1 MYVYDRL
8 QSVIERKKATGPLA
22 LAQIPTLAK
31 ETYRQGLSILAD
43 ALHLMTAIR
52 SPQNERLERE
62 IVEFQKEL
70 EALKG
75 NESQAP
81 RVAMR
86 EETIASHRQ
95 RLELVNQQALRVDQL
110 LHQSEICE
118 ASLHRTHIEIAALKA
133 DSSDSSV
140 RMVTDTLQST
150 INQAKRVQEELNR
163 LGLN

>member
-1 MYVYDRL
+1 MRSWV
-8 QSVIERKKATGPLA
+8 
-22 LAQIPTLAK
+22 TLAE
-31 ETYRQGLSILAD
+31 ETYRQGLSILTD

-62 IVEFQKEL
+62 IVEFTIEL
-70 EALKG
+70 KAMKG

-81 RVAMR
+81 RIKMR

-95 RLELVNQQALRVDQL
+95 RLDLVNQQALRVDQL

-133 DSSDSSV
+133 GSSDSSV
-140 RMVTDTLQST
+140 RMVTDTLQNT
-150 INQAKRVQEELNR
+150 IIQAKEVQEELRR
-163 LGLN
+163 LGIQ